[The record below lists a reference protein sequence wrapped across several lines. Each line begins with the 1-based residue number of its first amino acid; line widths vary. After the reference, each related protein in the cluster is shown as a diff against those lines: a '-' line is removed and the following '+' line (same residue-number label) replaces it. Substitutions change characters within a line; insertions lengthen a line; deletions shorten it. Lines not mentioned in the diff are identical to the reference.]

1 MASHRNQSICKG
13 DRNGNQS
20 GTLTENAH
28 LGSVCFYEQAHVNT
42 LNYLFLAALTRTWAV
57 NNERQWPL
65 VCQHSCHS
73 VLCWQGVSLTLGKLL
88 CLHDV
93 GWEQTPHRGEAI
105 LLHCMC
111 FSSDS
116 TSTYETLSANCRSQ
130 KNTSHPSGIFMSLEP
145 LSLQLPTP
153 CTQKTFLQ
161 FYFLHALELV
171 FLPHATGSP
180 VKVVGSRWGRLKT
193 SYLPGYCINQKDS

>member
-1 MASHRNQSICKG
+1 M
-13 DRNGNQS
+13 
-20 GTLTENAH
+20 
-28 LGSVCFYEQAHVNT
+28 CFYEQAHVNT